1 MVYFYIIIFLLHIM
15 ESISGFGSTAI
26 GIPILS
32 LFLGTEPALL
42 LVSTAGHVLC
52 AVVFISQY
60 KKTAVRELLIILAVI
75 MPFLPIGYLLYA
87 QMRGHE
93 ALLRLIMGVIVTF
106 VSSREIYRR
115 LIKKDEGDPP
125 RWLVYGSLGVGAVA
139 QGMLSMG
146 GALIN
151 VYALTR
157 IKDKSAFRATMVS
170 VWLIT
175 NTISMCFRL
184 FVLKAYTA
192 DIWMAVLYSVPLVLI
207 AFYIGNKLHHK
218 IADQSF
224 ISLVYFIQLISGL
237 ISIASGLSL
246 FS

>member
-15 ESISGFGSTAI
+15 ESISGFGSTTI

-32 LFLGTEPALL
+32 LFVGTEPALL

-52 AVVFISQY
+52 AVVFLTQY
-60 KKTAVRELLIILAVI
+60 KKTVLRELFIILAVI

-87 QMRGHE
+87 QLRGHE
-93 ALLRLIMGVIVTF
+93 AMLRLIMGIIVTF
-106 VSSREIYRR
+106 VSAREIWRR
-115 LIKKDEGDPP
+115 QIKKEEGDPP
-125 RWLVYGSLGVGAVA
+125 RWLVYSSLGLGAVA

-175 NTISMCFRL
+175 NTISMLFRL
-184 FVLKAYTA
+184 FVLKAYTRE
-192 DIWMAVLYSVPLVLI
+192 IWYAVLYSVPLVI
-207 AFYIGNKLHHK
+207 VAFIIGNRLHHK
-218 IADQSF
+218 ISDKRF
-224 ISLVYFIQLISGL
+224 VNLVYSIQLVSGL
-237 ISIASGLSL
+237 ISIASAIFL
-246 FS
+246 FR